1 MLLSHLVSVLVVIL
15 VVVHDIVA
23 VVRMTAS
30 SSSLL
35 SSSSSFVTALTPISA
50 LASPPIQQVINVV
63 LITGSTDGIG
73 ETTARNILL
82 PPHTNNQNSDTNAN
96 NKIVVLIH
104 GRDENR
110 IRSTTES
117 LLQAIQKQRKNNNK
131 KKNNNSHQEETEAE
145 VEENEVIA
153 LPASDLATMRGCY
166 ELADNVKQALIK
178 GSDDDVTKNT
188 KKMQL
193 QILMNNAGVFSQE
206 LIRTEDGLEVTF
218 AVNVVAPFIVTSML
232 LSSLLVCDTT
242 TTSTIQKKTKT
253 KKGDEEDTD
262 DASST
267 TPDPN
272 EAGGSPRRSSRIVI
286 ASSVSQSWK
295 LSNEYWED
303 LHYTQRPYSAHTAYS
318 DSKLLDAMLTMEMAH
333 RLQVIHAES
342 NTNTNTN
349 TNDDRGRNTRITCN
363 CLDPGTVNTKML
375 LDGWGRIGIDVRTA
389 LDETWCCTNAALETV
404 SGQYYVGRTPR
415 HASEEAYDI
424 HQRTKLWHVLSQLA
438 PEAAHA
444 WDAAIAPY
452 TAVSSSSS
460 SS

>member
-1 MLLSHLVSVLVVIL
+1 MLLPHLVSVLVVIL

-35 SSSSSFVTALTPISA
+35 SSSSSFVTALTPVSA
-50 LASPPIQQVINVV
+50 LASPPVQPVINVV

-82 PPHTNNQNSDTNAN
+82 PPHTNNQNQNSETNTN
-96 NKIVVLIH
+96 NKMVVLIH

-117 LLQAIQKQRKNNNK
+117 LLQAIQKQRKNNNNKKK
-131 KKNNNSHQEETEAE
+131 KKNSRHQEEIEAE

-166 ELADNVKQALIK
+166 ELADNVKQALLK
-178 GSDDDVTKNT
+178 GSDDDVTGPAT

-242 TTSTIQKKTKT
+242 TTSTIQKETKKK
-253 KKGDEEDTD
+253 KKGDEEDAD
-262 DASST
+262 NDASST

-272 EAGGSPRRSSRIVI
+272 EAGSRPRRRRSRSRRSSRIVI

-303 LHYTQRPYSAHTAYS
+303 LHYTQRPYSAHTVYS
-318 DSKLLDAMLTMEMAH
+318 DSKLLD
-333 RLQVIHAES
+333 
-342 NTNTNTN
+342 TNT
-349 TNDDRGRNTRITCN
+349 C
-363 CLDPGTVNTKML
+363 
-375 LDGWGRIGIDVRTA
+375 RTA
-389 LDETWCCTNAALETV
+389 LLK
-404 SGQYYVGRTPR
+404 G
-415 HASEEAYDI
+415 I
-424 HQRTKLWHVLSQLA
+424 HFGSTS
-438 PEAAHA
+438 
-444 WDAAIAPY
+444 
-452 TAVSSSSS
+452 
-460 SS
+460 